1 MVVVGGSSLLPV
13 ILRTIGYIVLF
24 AILAG
29 IVTVI
34 ATTYLSA
41 QHAGGAVEAQ
51 DVASHMFSAVMDR
64 VRGRG
69 GGRVVG
75 GANPP
80 SLADLLTLPSS
91 RHMVTAA
98 QEVVMTGEVS
108 SESVAASGPNNGACL
123 GGDKEALLQI
133 KNDVG
138 ADQLDVS
145 YYISNDPST
154 RVIKVA
160 SCGADSSIRQCLPI
174 MSESII
180 LQLLAIYYDLETVP
194 ATTEGGSEKT
204 ISIVREKR
212 LTHHQPLKIVE
223 NMELNASAFTVDAE
237 ESPVESS

>member
-91 RHMVTAA
+91 RHVVTAA
-98 QEVVMTGEVS
+98 QEVVMTGEEPEADS
-108 SESVAASGPNNGACL
+108 ASGTNGACL

-212 LTHHQPLKIVE
+212 LTHRQPLKIVE